1 MMPILRT
8 SYGPM
13 GSLLWLDRSIS
24 ALKGVI
30 VLVVCGVLAGCQ
42 TTAGGSASRA
52 DLGVEKNE
60 IGAGKCEFL
69 PESPRPPWITIRP
82 DTPDYVGVGQAGP
95 SESPEKQ
102 IRAAEDGAR
111 SSLAS
116 EISVK
121 IFDELTHNLC
131 EGQCGEEEQTQIR
144 QKTELK
150 TKQTLK
156 GARVQQRWLD
166 RGSCMVWVLLTLSPD
181 KVEFRRVM
189 MFNLSPPSIEMAGLL
204 VGHLEKVLRE
214 DLIVVPVDARL
225 EVCATD
231 STKAECQ
238 TRANTIFGAMTVSLE
253 KEQLSG
259 DRQFRQRN
267 FRVTGRLRFQDRE
280 VSSFDVRCKARA
292 EARAEVQT
300 IDRAAA
306 EDCRNKVQLTMKKD
320 LEMMD

>member
-1 MMPILRT
+1 MMPISPT
-8 SYGPM
+8 SYRPM
-13 GSLLWLDRSIS
+13 GPLSWMDRSTRRLK
-24 ALKGVI
+24 ALI
-30 VLVVCGVLAGCQ
+30 VLVVCGVSAGCQ
-42 TTAGGSASRA
+42 TTAGGSANKA
-52 DLGVEKNE
+52 DLVVERNE
-60 IGAGKCEFL
+60 TVAGKCDFL
-69 PESPRPPWITIRP
+69 PEGQRPAWLTIRP

-131 EGQCGEEEQTQIR
+131 EGQCGEEEQTKIR

-166 RGSCMVWVLLTLSPD
+166 RGSCMVWVLVVLPKD

-214 DLIVVPVDARL
+214 DLAVVPADARL

-253 KEQLSG
+253 KEQTSG
-259 DRQFRQRN
+259 DGQFRQRN

-292 EARAEVQT
+292 EARADVQT

-306 EDCRNKVQLTMKKD
+306 EACRDKVQLTMKKD